1 MTTSAGVILNQ
12 GVDGGDVS
20 TGEYNGRSPR
30 IGQILR
36 AATKFS
42 PALLCLAALAGC
54 STAQTTTFE
63 PQNQALDGRQGHL
76 YFIRYPSVLSGYGAP
91 PIKVNDKPVGELAAG
106 SYFVVQRPP
115 GTYKIT
121 VQDFSK
127 ACETDVRFEPGM
139 SHYFELG
146 PVVRMNADEFVA
158 ASMGVTGRPVPRRSG
173 GDSRLMF
180 YSLDSAAGAAAIA
193 KLKERKS

>member
-1 MTTSAGVILNQ
+1 EVTRMTTSAGVILNQ

-42 PALLCLAALAGC
+42 PAHLC
-54 STAQTTTFE
+54 
-63 PQNQALDGRQGHL
+63 
-76 YFIRYPSVLSGYGAP
+76 FIRYPSVLSGYGAP

-158 ASMGVTGRPVPRRSG
+158 ASMGVTGRPVPCRSG

>member
-1 MTTSAGVILNQ
+1 M
-12 GVDGGDVS
+12 S
-20 TGEYNGRSPR
+20 TGEYNGRSPG
-30 IGQILR
+30 IGRMLR
-36 AATKFS
+36 AAARFA
-42 PALLCLAALAGC
+42 PAILFLAALAGC

-76 YFIRYPSVLSGYGAP
+76 YFIRHPSVLSGYGAP

-121 VQDFSK
+121 VHYFSK

-146 PVVRMNADEFVA
+146 PVVRTNAEGFIAD
-158 ASMGVTGRPVPRRSG
+158 SMGVTGRPVPCRSG
-173 GDSRLMF
+173 GDGFMF
-180 YSLDSAAGAAAIA
+180 YSLDSAAGTAAIA
-193 KLKERKS
+193 KLRERKSQGARG